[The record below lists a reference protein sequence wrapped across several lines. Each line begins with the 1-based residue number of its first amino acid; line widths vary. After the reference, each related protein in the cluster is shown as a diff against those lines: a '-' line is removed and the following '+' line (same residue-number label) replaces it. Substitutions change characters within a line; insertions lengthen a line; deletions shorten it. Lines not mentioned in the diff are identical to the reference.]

1 MEEVGSEA
9 RVDTQKSGQKK
20 SVPGHEVEL
29 WLQCFSHKG
38 IVPLICNIV
47 FPPPLAFIK
56 TNKLNKSYT
65 NQRENIINVTKQYY
79 LFKIRVYYWNAK

>member
-29 WLQCFSHKG
+29 WLQCVSHKG
-38 IVPLICNIV
+38 IVPLICNIG
-47 FPPPLAFIK
+47 FPQLAFIK

-65 NQRENIINVTKQYY
+65 NQRENLMYVTKQYY
-79 LFKIRVYYWNAK
+79 LFKIY